1 MSSRL
6 YLTAAIAVI
15 AGLSVAQAR
24 AADPSTGY
32 AITGSGAPVTAAD
45 GECVHSADWSAA
57 ASYRKCD
64 PRPVAAQAPAPVQ
77 AAPEQA
83 PAPVVVEEEAVVV
96 VEAPRPVPFRL
107 SMDALFDFDR
117 AVLRADAAPVL
128 DELTARL
135 AGSEY
140 RTVHIVG
147 HADRIGPAQY
157 NQRLSERR
165 AAAVGAYLAAHG
177 VDGST
182 IAVSGVGSAEPV
194 TGSQCKGVRGKG
206 LIACLQPDRFAE
218 VTVNGTQTS
227 AMQ

>member
-6 YLTAAIAVI
+6 YLTAAIALI

-24 AADPSTGY
+24 AADRPTGY
-32 AITGSGAPVTAAD
+32 ATDSSGVPITAAD
-45 GECVHSADWSAA
+45 GECVHSADWSASS
-57 ASYRKCD
+57 SYRKCD

-77 AAPEQA
+77 AAPQQA

-96 VEAPRPVPFRL
+96 EPPRPVPFRL

-135 AGSEY
+135 AGSDY
-140 RTVHIVG
+140 RTVNIVG

-157 NQRLSERR
+157 NQTLSERR

-177 VDGST
+177 IDGSR

-218 VTVNGTQTS
+218 VTVTGTQTS

>member
-6 YLTAAIAVI
+6 YLTAAIALI
-15 AGLSVAQAR
+15 AGLSAAQAR
-24 AADPSTGY
+24 AADRPTGY
-32 AITGSGAPVTAAD
+32 ATNSSGAPITAAD
-45 GECVHSADWSAA
+45 GECVHSADWSASS
-57 ASYRKCD
+57 SYRQCD

-83 PAPVVVEEEAVVV
+83 PAPVVVEAPVVQ
-96 VEAPRPVPFRL
+96 APRAVPFTL

-140 RTVHIVG
+140 RTVNIVG
-147 HADRIGPAQY
+147 HADRIGAAQY
-157 NQRLSERR
+157 NQTLSERR

-177 VDGST
+177 VDGSR

-206 LIACLQPDRFAE
+206 LVACLQPDRFAE
-218 VTVNGTQTS
+218 VTVNGTQTA

>member
-1 MSSRL
+1 
-6 YLTAAIAVI
+6 
-15 AGLSVAQAR
+15 LSVAQAR
-24 AADPSTGY
+24 AADRPTGY
-32 AITGSGAPVTAAD
+32 ATTGSGAPVTAAD
-45 GECVHSADWSAA
+45 GECVHSADWSASS
-57 ASYRKCD
+57 SYRQCD

-83 PAPVVVEEEAVVV
+83 PAVVEEEAVVV
-96 VEAPRPVPFRL
+96 VEAPRPVPFSL

-140 RTVHIVG
+140 RTVNIVG
-147 HADRIGPAQY
+147 HADRIGAAQY
-157 NQRLSERR
+157 NQTLSERR

-177 VDGST
+177 VDGSR

-206 LIACLQPDRFAE
+206 LITCLQPDRFAE
-218 VTVNGTQTS
+218 VTVNGTQTA

>member
-15 AGLSVAQAR
+15 AGLSGAQAR
-24 AADPSTGY
+24 AADRPTGY
-32 AITGSGAPVTAAD
+32 ATNSSGAPITAAD
-45 GECVHSADWSAA
+45 GECVHSADWSAGS
-57 ASYRKCD
+57 SYRQCD
-64 PRPVAAQAPAPVQ
+64 PRPVAAEAPAPVQ

-83 PAPVVVEEEAVVV
+83 PVVVEEAVVV

-128 DELTARL
+128 DELAARL

-140 RTVHIVG
+140 RTVNIVG
-147 HADRIGPAQY
+147 HADRIGSARY
-157 NQRLSERR
+157 NQQLSERR

-177 VDGST
+177 VDGSR

-194 TGSQCKGVRGKG
+194 TGSQCKGIRGKG
-206 LIACLQPDRFAE
+206 LVACLQPDRFAE

>member
-1 MSSRL
+1 
-6 YLTAAIAVI
+6 
-15 AGLSVAQAR
+15 
-24 AADPSTGY
+24 
-32 AITGSGAPVTAAD
+32 
-45 GECVHSADWSAA
+45 
-57 ASYRKCD
+57 
-64 PRPVAAQAPAPVQ
+64 
-77 AAPEQA
+77 
-83 PAPVVVEEEAVVV
+83 
-96 VEAPRPVPFRL
+96 
-107 SMDALFDFDR
+107 
-117 AVLRADAAPVL
+117 
-128 DELTARL
+128 
-135 AGSEY
+135 
-140 RTVHIVG
+140 VHIVG